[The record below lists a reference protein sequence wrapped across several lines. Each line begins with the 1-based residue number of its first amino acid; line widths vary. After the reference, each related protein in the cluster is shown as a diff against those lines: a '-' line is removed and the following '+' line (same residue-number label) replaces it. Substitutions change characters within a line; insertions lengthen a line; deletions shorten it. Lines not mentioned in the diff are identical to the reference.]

1 MNNRIKQFRLKSK
14 LTQQQLADLMDV
26 TRQAVTRWESGTVE
40 PSTENLISLAQIFD
54 CSVDELICN
63 DLVTPKEKIIIKEV
77 LVKEEK
83 KPSFWSIN
91 KANIF
96 LYIISVIAFITYLIL
111 RLTTNYSITV
121 VAVVLF
127 PIIIVSTLIS
137 LICNIDEIKDQHIPL
152 LSKSSHICFVCKL
165 RGNTGNVT
173 DDDQTQKRYAFTF
186 RGANLIGL
194 DHIHRP
200 GSTKA
205 QNHND
210 FQNLGHKTNLSFL
223 NKLFRISL

>member
-83 KPSFWSIN
+83 KSSFWSIN

-121 VAVVLF
+121 VAIVLI
-127 PIIIVSTLIS
+127 PLIIFSTIIS
-137 LICNIDEIKDQHIPL
+137 LICNIEEIKDKNNFKKLVFPPILIILVTVL
-152 LSKSSHICFVCKL
+152 LGILLEF
-165 RGNTGNVT
+165 
-173 DDDQTQKRYAFTF
+173 
-186 RGANLIGL
+186 
-194 DHIHRP
+194 
-200 GSTKA
+200 
-205 QNHND
+205 
-210 FQNLGHKTNLSFL
+210 
-223 NKLFRISL
+223 

>member
-1 MNNRIKQFRLKSK
+1 MIITNETNCCIDLPIIGEYNGGRGDKMNNRIKQFRLKSK

-96 LYIISVIAFITYLIL
+96 LYIISAIAFITYLVL
-111 RLTTNYSITV
+111 RFTTNYSITV

-127 PIIIVSTLIS
+127 PIIIVSTLLS
-137 LICNIDEIKDQHIPL
+137 LICNIDEIKEKAKFKKFILPPILIILGFIL
-152 LSKSSHICFVCKL
+152 LGIMLEF
-165 RGNTGNVT
+165 
-173 DDDQTQKRYAFTF
+173 
-186 RGANLIGL
+186 
-194 DHIHRP
+194 
-200 GSTKA
+200 
-205 QNHND
+205 
-210 FQNLGHKTNLSFL
+210 
-223 NKLFRISL
+223 

>member
-63 DLVTPKEKIIIKEV
+63 DLVTPKEKIIIEEV

-83 KPSFWSIN
+83 KPSFWNIN

-96 LYIISVIAFITYLIL
+96 LYIISTIAFITYLVL
-111 RLTTNYSITV
+111 RFTTNYSITV

-137 LICNIDEIKDQHIPL
+137 LICNIDEIKEKANFKKFILPPILIILGFIL
-152 LSKSSHICFVCKL
+152 LGIMFE
-165 RGNTGNVT
+165 
-173 DDDQTQKRYAFTF
+173 F
-186 RGANLIGL
+186 
-194 DHIHRP
+194 
-200 GSTKA
+200 
-205 QNHND
+205 
-210 FQNLGHKTNLSFL
+210 
-223 NKLFRISL
+223 

>member
-1 MNNRIKQFRLKSK
+1 MTNETNCCIDLPIIGEYNGGRGDKMNNRIKQFRLKSK

-63 DLVTPKEKIIIKEV
+63 DLVAPKEKIIIKEV

-96 LYIISVIAFITYLIL
+96 LYIISAIAFITYLVL
-111 RLTTNYSITV
+111 RFTTNYSITV

-127 PIIIVSTLIS
+127 PIIIISTIIS
-137 LICNIDEIKDQHIPL
+137 LICNIDEIKDKVNFKKFILPPILIIVSFIFLGIL
-152 LSKSSHICFVCKL
+152 LEF
-165 RGNTGNVT
+165 
-173 DDDQTQKRYAFTF
+173 
-186 RGANLIGL
+186 
-194 DHIHRP
+194 
-200 GSTKA
+200 
-205 QNHND
+205 
-210 FQNLGHKTNLSFL
+210 
-223 NKLFRISL
+223 

>member
-1 MNNRIKQFRLKSK
+1 MTNETNCCIDLAIFCKYNGSRGDKMNNRIKQFRLKSK

-63 DLVTPKEKIIIKEV
+63 DLVTTKEKIIIKEV

-96 LYIISVIAFITYLIL
+96 LYIISAIAFITYLVL
-111 RLTTNYSITV
+111 RFTTNYSITV

-137 LICNIDEIKDQHIPL
+137 LICNIDEIKE
-152 LSKSSHICFVCKL
+152 K
-165 RGNTGNVT
+165 
-173 DDDQTQKRYAFTF
+173 
-186 RGANLIGL
+186 ANFKKFILPPILI
-194 DHIHRP
+194 I
-200 GSTKA
+200 
-205 QNHND
+205 
-210 FQNLGHKTNLSFL
+210 LGFI
-223 NKLFRISL
+223 LFGIMLEF

>member
-1 MNNRIKQFRLKSK
+1 MNNRIKQFRLKCK

-63 DLVTPKEKIIIKEV
+63 DLVTPKEKIIIKKV

-83 KPSFWSIN
+83 KSSFWSLN

-96 LYIISVIAFITYLIL
+96 LYIISAIGFITYLVL
-111 RLTTNYSITV
+111 RFTTKYSITV

-127 PIIIVSTLIS
+127 PIIIVSTLIG
-137 LICNIDEIKDQHIPL
+137 LICNIVEIKEKANFKKFILPPILIILGFIL
-152 LSKSSHICFVCKL
+152 LGIML
-165 RGNTGNVT
+165 E
-173 DDDQTQKRYAFTF
+173 
-186 RGANLIGL
+186 L
-194 DHIHRP
+194 
-200 GSTKA
+200 
-205 QNHND
+205 
-210 FQNLGHKTNLSFL
+210 
-223 NKLFRISL
+223 

>member
-63 DLVTPKEKIIIKEV
+63 DLVAPKEKIIIKKV
-77 LVKEEK
+77 LIKEDK
-83 KPSFWSIN
+83 KPSFWNIN

-96 LYIISVIAFITYLIL
+96 LYIVSAIAFITYLVL
-111 RLTTNYSITV
+111 RFTTNYSITV

-127 PIIIVSTLIS
+127 PIIIISTIIS
-137 LICNIDEIKDQHIPL
+137 LICNLDEIKEKVNFKKLILPPILIILGFIL
-152 LSKSSHICFVCKL
+152 LGIMLEF
-165 RGNTGNVT
+165 
-173 DDDQTQKRYAFTF
+173 
-186 RGANLIGL
+186 
-194 DHIHRP
+194 
-200 GSTKA
+200 
-205 QNHND
+205 
-210 FQNLGHKTNLSFL
+210 
-223 NKLFRISL
+223 

>member
-63 DLVTPKEKIIIKEV
+63 DLVTSKEKIIIKEV
-77 LVKEEK
+77 LVKEEN
-83 KPSFWSIN
+83 KPSFWSID

-96 LYIISVIAFITYLIL
+96 LYIISAIAFSSYLVL
-111 RLTTNYSITV
+111 RFATNYSITI

-127 PIIIVSTLIS
+127 PIIIISTIIS
-137 LICNIDEIKDQHIPL
+137 LVCNIDEIKVKTKFKKFILPPILIILGFTL
-152 LSKSSHICFVCKL
+152 LGILLEF
-165 RGNTGNVT
+165 
-173 DDDQTQKRYAFTF
+173 
-186 RGANLIGL
+186 
-194 DHIHRP
+194 
-200 GSTKA
+200 
-205 QNHND
+205 
-210 FQNLGHKTNLSFL
+210 
-223 NKLFRISL
+223 

>member
-63 DLVTPKEKIIIKEV
+63 DLVTPKEKIIIKEI

-96 LYIISVIAFITYLIL
+96 LYIISAIAFITYLVL
-111 RLTTNYSITV
+111 RFTTNYSITV

-127 PIIIVSTLIS
+127 PIIIISTIIS
-137 LICNIDEIKDQHIPL
+137 LICNSDEITGKNNFRKLILPPIIIIILFVL
-152 LSKSSHICFVCKL
+152 LGILLEF
-165 RGNTGNVT
+165 
-173 DDDQTQKRYAFTF
+173 
-186 RGANLIGL
+186 
-194 DHIHRP
+194 
-200 GSTKA
+200 
-205 QNHND
+205 
-210 FQNLGHKTNLSFL
+210 
-223 NKLFRISL
+223 

>member
-1 MNNRIKQFRLKSK
+1 MIITNETNCCIDLPIICEYNGGRGDKMNNRIKQFRLKSK

-83 KPSFWSIN
+83 KPSFWSLN

-96 LYIISVIAFITYLIL
+96 LYIISAIAFITYLVL
-111 RLTTNYSITV
+111 RFTTNYSITV
-121 VAVVLF
+121 VEVVLF

-137 LICNIDEIKDQHIPL
+137 LICNIDEIKEKANFKKFILPPILIILGFIL
-152 LSKSSHICFVCKL
+152 LGIMLEF
-165 RGNTGNVT
+165 
-173 DDDQTQKRYAFTF
+173 
-186 RGANLIGL
+186 
-194 DHIHRP
+194 
-200 GSTKA
+200 
-205 QNHND
+205 
-210 FQNLGHKTNLSFL
+210 
-223 NKLFRISL
+223 

>member
-121 VAVVLF
+121 VAIVLI
-127 PIIIVSTLIS
+127 PLIIFSTIIS
-137 LICNIDEIKDQHIPL
+137 LICNIEEIKDKINFKKLVFPPILIILVTVL
-152 LSKSSHICFVCKL
+152 LGILLEF
-165 RGNTGNVT
+165 
-173 DDDQTQKRYAFTF
+173 
-186 RGANLIGL
+186 
-194 DHIHRP
+194 
-200 GSTKA
+200 
-205 QNHND
+205 
-210 FQNLGHKTNLSFL
+210 
-223 NKLFRISL
+223 

>member
-121 VAVVLF
+121 VAIVLI
-127 PIIIVSTLIS
+127 PLIIFSTIIS
-137 LICNIDEIKDQHIPL
+137 LICNIEEIKDKINFKKLVFPPILIILVTVL
-152 LSKSSHICFVCKL
+152 L
-165 RGNTGNVT
+165 GNLLE
-173 DDDQTQKRYAFTF
+173 F
-186 RGANLIGL
+186 
-194 DHIHRP
+194 
-200 GSTKA
+200 
-205 QNHND
+205 
-210 FQNLGHKTNLSFL
+210 
-223 NKLFRISL
+223 